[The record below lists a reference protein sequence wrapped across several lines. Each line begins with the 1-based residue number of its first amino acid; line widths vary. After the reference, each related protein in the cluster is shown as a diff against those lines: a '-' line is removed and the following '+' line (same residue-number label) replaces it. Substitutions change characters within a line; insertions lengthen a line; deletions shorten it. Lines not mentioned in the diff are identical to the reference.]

1 MTTRPR
7 KRLLLAA
14 LSFFASA
21 LLPAARAQFGIPY
34 PGLVTLPN
42 QDFTWVWGS
51 TREDFVRGRPDIETR
66 GYEGQFECT
75 LKAELRP
82 SSHLGRPEIRD
93 IEQNLS
99 NSLYFIQ
106 AAGQTMNQLDVS
118 LDLWWAELACTKTG
132 DAEPDAEKTQE
143 RLDKAV
149 ERAEREREKRRER
162 AARDEQG

>member
-1 MTTRPR
+1 MRTRPR
-7 KRLLLAA
+7 NRLLLAA
-14 LSFFASA
+14 LPLLICS
-21 LLPAARAQFGIPY
+21 LLPAARAQFGVPF
-34 PGLVTLPN
+34 PGIVTLPN

-66 GYEGQFECT
+66 GYESQFECT

-93 IEQNLS
+93 IEQTLS
-99 NSLYFIQ
+99 NSLYFIEASAQ
-106 AAGQTMNQLDVS
+106 MMNQLDVS
-118 LDLWWAELACTKTG
+118 IDLWWAELACKKTG

-162 AARDEQG
+162 ATRE